1 MKVTELNEG
10 KKIAYAVKKTVLTLD
25 GGRIALDLQKY
36 QKDYPVTLDFMT
48 DGEGNLLMNAFDSL
62 RAYVA
67 EVRLPAYETETVE
80 VEDEESDAADTTPAD
95 EQDAAAQAGVTGE
108 TQDAETTAQGETQKK
123 TVTRRL
129 PLDMSKVELDL
140 FAIDG
145 IYINQLHARCRDSN
159 IPALAGVL
167 AVVVVALRLAAI
179 LVAPQRHSSPLGVS
193 RLMPSRAL
201 GGGLLAEL
209 VVVLAVC
216 GVLRG
221 QAVSAAIVVL
231 RLVLAHVEARDLL
244 AVHAERR
251 VYARVAGT
259 KHVAQAERRDVHHNA
274 RLVLIV
280 HQHIIGGEHGLHG
293 HAHCIKVVSHLSF
306 LLKTRRPAG

>member
-10 KKIAYAVKKTVLTLD
+10 KKIAYAVKKTMLTLD

-67 EVRLPAYETETVE
+67 EIRLPAYETETVE
-80 VEDEESDAADTTPAD
+80 VEDEETAAADTTPAD

-108 TQDAETTAQGETQKK
+108 AQDAETDVQGEMQKK

-145 IYINQLHARCRDSN
+145 IYINQLD
-159 IPALAGVL
+159 
-167 AVVVVALRLAAI
+167 
-179 LVAPQRHSSPLGVS
+179 
-193 RLMPSRAL
+193 
-201 GGGLLAEL
+201 
-209 VVVLAVC
+209 
-216 GVLRG
+216 
-221 QAVSAAIVVL
+221 
-231 RLVLAHVEARDLL
+231 
-244 AVHAERR
+244 
-251 VYARVAGT
+251 
-259 KHVAQAERRDVHHNA
+259 
-274 RLVLIV
+274 
-280 HQHIIGGEHGLHG
+280 GE
-293 HAHCIKVVSHLSF
+293 F
-306 LLKTRRPAG
+306 

>member
-10 KKIAYAVKKTVLTLD
+10 KKIAYAVKKTVLMLD

-80 VEDEESDAADTTPAD
+80 VEDEETDAADTTPAD
-95 EQDAAAQAGVTGE
+95 EQDAAEEAGVTRE
-108 TQDAETTAQGETQKK
+108 AQDAEAAAQGETQKK

-145 IYINQLHARCRDSN
+145 IYINQLD
-159 IPALAGVL
+159 
-167 AVVVVALRLAAI
+167 
-179 LVAPQRHSSPLGVS
+179 
-193 RLMPSRAL
+193 
-201 GGGLLAEL
+201 
-209 VVVLAVC
+209 
-216 GVLRG
+216 
-221 QAVSAAIVVL
+221 
-231 RLVLAHVEARDLL
+231 
-244 AVHAERR
+244 
-251 VYARVAGT
+251 
-259 KHVAQAERRDVHHNA
+259 
-274 RLVLIV
+274 
-280 HQHIIGGEHGLHG
+280 GE
-293 HAHCIKVVSHLSF
+293 F
-306 LLKTRRPAG
+306 

>member
-10 KKIAYAVKKTVLTLD
+10 KKIAYDVKKTVLTLD

-80 VEDEESDAADTTPAD
+80 VEDEETAAADTTPAD
-95 EQDAAAQAGVTGE
+95 EQDEAEEAGVTGE

-145 IYINQLHARCRDSN
+145 IYINQMD
-159 IPALAGVL
+159 
-167 AVVVVALRLAAI
+167 
-179 LVAPQRHSSPLGVS
+179 
-193 RLMPSRAL
+193 
-201 GGGLLAEL
+201 
-209 VVVLAVC
+209 
-216 GVLRG
+216 
-221 QAVSAAIVVL
+221 
-231 RLVLAHVEARDLL
+231 
-244 AVHAERR
+244 
-251 VYARVAGT
+251 
-259 KHVAQAERRDVHHNA
+259 
-274 RLVLIV
+274 
-280 HQHIIGGEHGLHG
+280 GE
-293 HAHCIKVVSHLSF
+293 F
-306 LLKTRRPAG
+306 

>member
-80 VEDEESDAADTTPAD
+80 VEDEETAAADTTPAD
-95 EQDAAAQAGVTGE
+95 EQDAATQAGVTE
-108 TQDAETTAQGETQKK
+108 EAQDAEAAAQGETQKK

-145 IYINQLHARCRDSN
+145 IYINQLD
-159 IPALAGVL
+159 
-167 AVVVVALRLAAI
+167 
-179 LVAPQRHSSPLGVS
+179 
-193 RLMPSRAL
+193 
-201 GGGLLAEL
+201 
-209 VVVLAVC
+209 
-216 GVLRG
+216 
-221 QAVSAAIVVL
+221 
-231 RLVLAHVEARDLL
+231 
-244 AVHAERR
+244 
-251 VYARVAGT
+251 
-259 KHVAQAERRDVHHNA
+259 
-274 RLVLIV
+274 
-280 HQHIIGGEHGLHG
+280 GE
-293 HAHCIKVVSHLSF
+293 F
-306 LLKTRRPAG
+306 

>member
-48 DGEGNLLMNAFDSL
+48 DGEGNLLMNAFDNL

-80 VEDEESDAADTTPAD
+80 IEDEETAAADTTPAD
-95 EQDAAAQAGVTGE
+95 EQDAAAQAGVTEEAQE
-108 TQDAETTAQGETQKK
+108 TEDGAQGETQKK

-145 IYINQLHARCRDSN
+145 IYINQLD
-159 IPALAGVL
+159 
-167 AVVVVALRLAAI
+167 
-179 LVAPQRHSSPLGVS
+179 
-193 RLMPSRAL
+193 
-201 GGGLLAEL
+201 
-209 VVVLAVC
+209 
-216 GVLRG
+216 
-221 QAVSAAIVVL
+221 
-231 RLVLAHVEARDLL
+231 
-244 AVHAERR
+244 
-251 VYARVAGT
+251 
-259 KHVAQAERRDVHHNA
+259 
-274 RLVLIV
+274 
-280 HQHIIGGEHGLHG
+280 GE
-293 HAHCIKVVSHLSF
+293 F
-306 LLKTRRPAG
+306 

>member
-67 EVRLPAYETETVE
+67 EIRLPAYETETVE
-80 VEDEESDAADTTPAD
+80 VEEEETTAADTTPAD
-95 EQDAAAQAGVTGE
+95 EQDAAEEAGVTGE
-108 TQDAETTAQGETQKK
+108 TQDAENTAQGETQKK

-145 IYINQLHARCRDSN
+145 IYIN
-159 IPALAGVL
+159 
-167 AVVVVALRLAAI
+167 RL
-179 LVAPQRHSSPLGVS
+179 
-193 RLMPSRAL
+193 
-201 GGGLLAEL
+201 
-209 VVVLAVC
+209 
-216 GVLRG
+216 
-221 QAVSAAIVVL
+221 
-231 RLVLAHVEARDLL
+231 D
-244 AVHAERR
+244 
-251 VYARVAGT
+251 
-259 KHVAQAERRDVHHNA
+259 
-274 RLVLIV
+274 
-280 HQHIIGGEHGLHG
+280 GE
-293 HAHCIKVVSHLSF
+293 F
-306 LLKTRRPAG
+306 

>member
-1 MKVTELNEG
+1 MKGTELNEG

-67 EVRLPAYETETVE
+67 EIRLPAYETETVE
-80 VEDEESDAADTTPAD
+80 VEDEETAAADTTPAD

-108 TQDAETTAQGETQKK
+108 AQDAETVAQGETQKK

-145 IYINQLHARCRDSN
+145 IYINQLD
-159 IPALAGVL
+159 
-167 AVVVVALRLAAI
+167 
-179 LVAPQRHSSPLGVS
+179 
-193 RLMPSRAL
+193 
-201 GGGLLAEL
+201 
-209 VVVLAVC
+209 
-216 GVLRG
+216 
-221 QAVSAAIVVL
+221 
-231 RLVLAHVEARDLL
+231 
-244 AVHAERR
+244 
-251 VYARVAGT
+251 
-259 KHVAQAERRDVHHNA
+259 
-274 RLVLIV
+274 
-280 HQHIIGGEHGLHG
+280 GE
-293 HAHCIKVVSHLSF
+293 F
-306 LLKTRRPAG
+306 

>member
-48 DGEGNLLMNAFDSL
+48 DGEGNMLMNAFDSL

-80 VEDEESDAADTTPAD
+80 VEEEETAAADTTQAD
-95 EQDAAAQAGVTGE
+95 EQDATEEAGVTGE
-108 TQDAETTAQGETQKK
+108 TQDAEAAAQGETQKK

-145 IYINQLHARCRDSN
+145 IYINQLD
-159 IPALAGVL
+159 
-167 AVVVVALRLAAI
+167 
-179 LVAPQRHSSPLGVS
+179 
-193 RLMPSRAL
+193 
-201 GGGLLAEL
+201 
-209 VVVLAVC
+209 
-216 GVLRG
+216 
-221 QAVSAAIVVL
+221 
-231 RLVLAHVEARDLL
+231 
-244 AVHAERR
+244 
-251 VYARVAGT
+251 
-259 KHVAQAERRDVHHNA
+259 
-274 RLVLIV
+274 
-280 HQHIIGGEHGLHG
+280 GE
-293 HAHCIKVVSHLSF
+293 F
-306 LLKTRRPAG
+306 

>member
-36 QKDYPVTLDFMT
+36 QKDYPVTLDVMT

-80 VEDEESDAADTTPAD
+80 VEDEETAAAETTQAD
-95 EQDAAAQAGVTGE
+95 EQDAAAQAGVTEE
-108 TQDAETTAQGETQKK
+108 TQDAEAVAQGETQKK

-145 IYINQLHARCRDSN
+145 IYINQLD
-159 IPALAGVL
+159 
-167 AVVVVALRLAAI
+167 
-179 LVAPQRHSSPLGVS
+179 
-193 RLMPSRAL
+193 
-201 GGGLLAEL
+201 
-209 VVVLAVC
+209 
-216 GVLRG
+216 
-221 QAVSAAIVVL
+221 
-231 RLVLAHVEARDLL
+231 
-244 AVHAERR
+244 
-251 VYARVAGT
+251 
-259 KHVAQAERRDVHHNA
+259 
-274 RLVLIV
+274 
-280 HQHIIGGEHGLHG
+280 GE
-293 HAHCIKVVSHLSF
+293 F
-306 LLKTRRPAG
+306 

>member
-36 QKDYPVTLDFMT
+36 QKDYPVTLDFVT

-80 VEDEESDAADTTPAD
+80 VEDEETAAADTTPAD
-95 EQDAAAQAGVTGE
+95 EQDAAEEAGVTGE
-108 TQDAETTAQGETQKK
+108 TQDAEAAAQDETQKK

-145 IYINQLHARCRDSN
+145 IYINQLD
-159 IPALAGVL
+159 
-167 AVVVVALRLAAI
+167 
-179 LVAPQRHSSPLGVS
+179 
-193 RLMPSRAL
+193 
-201 GGGLLAEL
+201 
-209 VVVLAVC
+209 
-216 GVLRG
+216 
-221 QAVSAAIVVL
+221 
-231 RLVLAHVEARDLL
+231 
-244 AVHAERR
+244 
-251 VYARVAGT
+251 
-259 KHVAQAERRDVHHNA
+259 
-274 RLVLIV
+274 
-280 HQHIIGGEHGLHG
+280 GE
-293 HAHCIKVVSHLSF
+293 F
-306 LLKTRRPAG
+306 

>member
-1 MKVTELNEG
+1 MKVTELSEG

-80 VEDEESDAADTTPAD
+80 VEDEETAAADTTPAD
-95 EQDAAAQAGVTGE
+95 EQDAAAQAGVTE
-108 TQDAETTAQGETQKK
+108 EAQDAEVAAQGETQKK

-145 IYINQLHARCRDSN
+145 IYINQLD
-159 IPALAGVL
+159 
-167 AVVVVALRLAAI
+167 
-179 LVAPQRHSSPLGVS
+179 
-193 RLMPSRAL
+193 
-201 GGGLLAEL
+201 
-209 VVVLAVC
+209 
-216 GVLRG
+216 
-221 QAVSAAIVVL
+221 
-231 RLVLAHVEARDLL
+231 
-244 AVHAERR
+244 
-251 VYARVAGT
+251 
-259 KHVAQAERRDVHHNA
+259 
-274 RLVLIV
+274 
-280 HQHIIGGEHGLHG
+280 GE
-293 HAHCIKVVSHLSF
+293 F
-306 LLKTRRPAG
+306 

>member
-67 EVRLPAYETETVE
+67 EIRLPAYETETVE
-80 VEDEESDAADTTPAD
+80 VEDEETDAADTTPAD
-95 EQDAAAQAGVTGE
+95 EQDAAAQAGVTE
-108 TQDAETTAQGETQKK
+108 EAQDAETVAQGEMQKK

-145 IYINQLHARCRDSN
+145 IYINQLD
-159 IPALAGVL
+159 
-167 AVVVVALRLAAI
+167 
-179 LVAPQRHSSPLGVS
+179 
-193 RLMPSRAL
+193 
-201 GGGLLAEL
+201 
-209 VVVLAVC
+209 
-216 GVLRG
+216 
-221 QAVSAAIVVL
+221 
-231 RLVLAHVEARDLL
+231 
-244 AVHAERR
+244 
-251 VYARVAGT
+251 
-259 KHVAQAERRDVHHNA
+259 
-274 RLVLIV
+274 
-280 HQHIIGGEHGLHG
+280 GE
-293 HAHCIKVVSHLSF
+293 F
-306 LLKTRRPAG
+306 

>member
-80 VEDEESDAADTTPAD
+80 VEDEETAAADTTPAD
-95 EQDAAAQAGVTGE
+95 EQDAAEEAGVTGE
-108 TQDAETTAQGETQKK
+108 MQDAEAATQGETQKK

-140 FAIDG
+140 FAIGG
-145 IYINQLHARCRDSN
+145 IYINQLD
-159 IPALAGVL
+159 
-167 AVVVVALRLAAI
+167 
-179 LVAPQRHSSPLGVS
+179 
-193 RLMPSRAL
+193 
-201 GGGLLAEL
+201 
-209 VVVLAVC
+209 
-216 GVLRG
+216 
-221 QAVSAAIVVL
+221 
-231 RLVLAHVEARDLL
+231 
-244 AVHAERR
+244 
-251 VYARVAGT
+251 
-259 KHVAQAERRDVHHNA
+259 
-274 RLVLIV
+274 
-280 HQHIIGGEHGLHG
+280 GE
-293 HAHCIKVVSHLSF
+293 F
-306 LLKTRRPAG
+306 

>member
-25 GGRIALDLQKY
+25 SGRIALDLQKY

-80 VEDEESDAADTTPAD
+80 VEDEDTAAADTTPAD
-95 EQDAAAQAGVTGE
+95 EQDAAEEAGVTGE
-108 TQDAETTAQGETQKK
+108 TQDAETAAQGETQKK

-145 IYINQLHARCRDSN
+145 IYINQLD
-159 IPALAGVL
+159 
-167 AVVVVALRLAAI
+167 
-179 LVAPQRHSSPLGVS
+179 
-193 RLMPSRAL
+193 
-201 GGGLLAEL
+201 
-209 VVVLAVC
+209 
-216 GVLRG
+216 
-221 QAVSAAIVVL
+221 
-231 RLVLAHVEARDLL
+231 
-244 AVHAERR
+244 
-251 VYARVAGT
+251 
-259 KHVAQAERRDVHHNA
+259 
-274 RLVLIV
+274 
-280 HQHIIGGEHGLHG
+280 GE
-293 HAHCIKVVSHLSF
+293 F
-306 LLKTRRPAG
+306 

>member
-80 VEDEESDAADTTPAD
+80 VEDEETAAADTTPAD
-95 EQDAAAQAGVTGE
+95 EQDAAAQAGVTE
-108 TQDAETTAQGETQKK
+108 EAQDAEAVAQGETQKK

-145 IYINQLHARCRDSN
+145 IYINQLD
-159 IPALAGVL
+159 
-167 AVVVVALRLAAI
+167 
-179 LVAPQRHSSPLGVS
+179 
-193 RLMPSRAL
+193 
-201 GGGLLAEL
+201 
-209 VVVLAVC
+209 
-216 GVLRG
+216 
-221 QAVSAAIVVL
+221 
-231 RLVLAHVEARDLL
+231 
-244 AVHAERR
+244 
-251 VYARVAGT
+251 
-259 KHVAQAERRDVHHNA
+259 
-274 RLVLIV
+274 
-280 HQHIIGGEHGLHG
+280 GE
-293 HAHCIKVVSHLSF
+293 F
-306 LLKTRRPAG
+306 

>member
-1 MKVTELNEG
+1 MKVTKLNEG

-80 VEDEESDAADTTPAD
+80 VEDEEATAADTTPAD
-95 EQDAAAQAGVTGE
+95 EQDAAEEAGVTGE
-108 TQDAETTAQGETQKK
+108 AQDAEAAAQGETQKK

-145 IYINQLHARCRDSN
+145 IYINQLD
-159 IPALAGVL
+159 
-167 AVVVVALRLAAI
+167 
-179 LVAPQRHSSPLGVS
+179 
-193 RLMPSRAL
+193 
-201 GGGLLAEL
+201 
-209 VVVLAVC
+209 
-216 GVLRG
+216 
-221 QAVSAAIVVL
+221 
-231 RLVLAHVEARDLL
+231 
-244 AVHAERR
+244 
-251 VYARVAGT
+251 
-259 KHVAQAERRDVHHNA
+259 
-274 RLVLIV
+274 
-280 HQHIIGGEHGLHG
+280 GE
-293 HAHCIKVVSHLSF
+293 F
-306 LLKTRRPAG
+306 

>member
-80 VEDEESDAADTTPAD
+80 VEDEETATADTTPAD
-95 EQDAAAQAGVTGE
+95 EQDAAEEAGVTGE

-145 IYINQLHARCRDSN
+145 IYINQLD
-159 IPALAGVL
+159 
-167 AVVVVALRLAAI
+167 
-179 LVAPQRHSSPLGVS
+179 
-193 RLMPSRAL
+193 
-201 GGGLLAEL
+201 
-209 VVVLAVC
+209 
-216 GVLRG
+216 
-221 QAVSAAIVVL
+221 
-231 RLVLAHVEARDLL
+231 
-244 AVHAERR
+244 
-251 VYARVAGT
+251 
-259 KHVAQAERRDVHHNA
+259 
-274 RLVLIV
+274 
-280 HQHIIGGEHGLHG
+280 GE
-293 HAHCIKVVSHLSF
+293 F
-306 LLKTRRPAG
+306 

>member
-80 VEDEESDAADTTPAD
+80 VEDEETAAADTTPAD
-95 EQDAAAQAGVTGE
+95 EQDAAEEAGVTGE
-108 TQDAETTAQGETQKK
+108 TQDAETAAQGETQKK

-145 IYINQLHARCRDSN
+145 IYINQLD
-159 IPALAGVL
+159 
-167 AVVVVALRLAAI
+167 
-179 LVAPQRHSSPLGVS
+179 
-193 RLMPSRAL
+193 
-201 GGGLLAEL
+201 
-209 VVVLAVC
+209 
-216 GVLRG
+216 
-221 QAVSAAIVVL
+221 
-231 RLVLAHVEARDLL
+231 
-244 AVHAERR
+244 
-251 VYARVAGT
+251 
-259 KHVAQAERRDVHHNA
+259 
-274 RLVLIV
+274 
-280 HQHIIGGEHGLHG
+280 GE
-293 HAHCIKVVSHLSF
+293 F
-306 LLKTRRPAG
+306 

>member
-48 DGEGNLLMNAFDSL
+48 DGEGNMLMNAFDSL

-80 VEDEESDAADTTPAD
+80 VEDEETAAADTTPAD

-108 TQDAETTAQGETQKK
+108 MRDAEAVAQGETQKK

-140 FAIDG
+140 FAIGG
-145 IYINQLHARCRDSN
+145 IYINQLD
-159 IPALAGVL
+159 
-167 AVVVVALRLAAI
+167 
-179 LVAPQRHSSPLGVS
+179 
-193 RLMPSRAL
+193 
-201 GGGLLAEL
+201 
-209 VVVLAVC
+209 
-216 GVLRG
+216 
-221 QAVSAAIVVL
+221 
-231 RLVLAHVEARDLL
+231 
-244 AVHAERR
+244 
-251 VYARVAGT
+251 
-259 KHVAQAERRDVHHNA
+259 
-274 RLVLIV
+274 
-280 HQHIIGGEHGLHG
+280 GE
-293 HAHCIKVVSHLSF
+293 F
-306 LLKTRRPAG
+306 

>member
-80 VEDEESDAADTTPAD
+80 VEDEETAAADTTPAD
-95 EQDAAAQAGVTGE
+95 EQDAAAQAGVTE
-108 TQDAETTAQGETQKK
+108 EAQDAETVAQGETQKK

-145 IYINQLHARCRDSN
+145 IYINQLD
-159 IPALAGVL
+159 
-167 AVVVVALRLAAI
+167 
-179 LVAPQRHSSPLGVS
+179 
-193 RLMPSRAL
+193 
-201 GGGLLAEL
+201 
-209 VVVLAVC
+209 
-216 GVLRG
+216 
-221 QAVSAAIVVL
+221 
-231 RLVLAHVEARDLL
+231 
-244 AVHAERR
+244 
-251 VYARVAGT
+251 
-259 KHVAQAERRDVHHNA
+259 
-274 RLVLIV
+274 
-280 HQHIIGGEHGLHG
+280 GE
-293 HAHCIKVVSHLSF
+293 F
-306 LLKTRRPAG
+306 